1 MAPSDVRDALIL
13 AAERLISERGADVP
27 LRDIAVLAG
36 QRNNSAVHYYF
47 GSRAGLIDAIVERR
61 MVALEQR
68 RMELLAQTEVDGTA
82 NDMRTLVW
90 TLAAPLL
97 EIPRREGATHYLR
110 FLEVVRNHPV
120 VTDISRLTGTN
131 RSASRII
138 TTRLDKALGDQAL
151 GDQAPIER
159 RTGRLRAMSTT
170 MFALLADYER
180 ACDGENASGNSE
192 LDADEIV
199 DLLVGLLTAQ
209 TSATKARAL
218 S

>member
-1 MAPSDVRDALIL
+1 MPSSDVREALIV

-68 RMELLAQTEVDGTA
+68 RMELLAQAEADGTG

-90 TLAAPLL
+90 MLAAPLL
-97 EIPRREGATHYLR
+97 EIPRSEGATHYLR

-120 VTDISRLTGTN
+120 VADISRLTGID

-138 TTRLDKALGDQAL
+138 TNRLDKALGDRAL
-151 GDQAPIER
+151 GDQVPIER
-159 RTGRLRAMSTT
+159 RTGRLRAVSTA
-170 MFALLADYER
+170 MFALLADHER
-180 ACDGENASGNSE
+180 ACDVENDSGDSE

-209 TSATKARAL
+209 TSAAKARARG
-218 S
+218 